1 MKFEEPICVVFSAT
15 EWVKGKQM
23 EEVMTIKNTLVFFFF
38 KDFICFYCTIYPSFV
53 LFWIEKVMILR
64 VYDCCADGL
73 YLFNP
78 FCYFLI
84 ATL

>member
-38 KDFICFYCTIYPSFV
+38 LRFYLFLLHYLSFICVV
-53 LFWIEKVMILR
+53 LDRKSNDFARL
-64 VYDCCADGL
+64 
-73 YLFNP
+73 
-78 FCYFLI
+78 
-84 ATL
+84 

>member
-1 MKFEEPICVVFSAT
+1 MGEREANGGSDDHKKHVS
-15 EWVKGKQM
+15 
-23 EEVMTIKNTLVFFFF
+23 FFLK
-38 KDFICFYCTIYPSFV
+38 KDFICFYCTIYPSSV

-64 VYDCCADGL
+64 VYDFCADGL

>member
-38 KDFICFYCTIYPSFV
+38 FFLRFYLFLLHYLSFICVV
-53 LFWIEKVMILR
+53 LDRKSNDFARL
-64 VYDCCADGL
+64 
-73 YLFNP
+73 
-78 FCYFLI
+78 
-84 ATL
+84 

>member
-1 MKFEEPICVVFSAT
+1 MGEREANGGSDDHKKHVS
-15 EWVKGKQM
+15 
-23 EEVMTIKNTLVFFFF
+23 FFL

-73 YLFNP
+73 YLFNI